1 MPVVYQKLVIV
12 GPSLLEVTCRQH
24 SDGMRHIVLTID
36 ALYTNAALSRI
47 SASRVDHRWWCKNA
61 TKCNI
66 FLLIMDSPGGLPLRT
81 YIFESPRRADVKC

>member
-47 SASRVDHRWWCKNA
+47 SASRVDHR
-61 TKCNI
+61 
-66 FLLIMDSPGGLPLRT
+66 
-81 YIFESPRRADVKC
+81 